1 MGTEVL
7 FVYVPP
13 FLHNKKHFKKK
24 KCTMT
29 Q

>member
-7 FVYVPP
+7 FVYVPSI
-13 FLHNKKHFKKK
+13 LHNKKHFKKK